1 MVLSIEMASFY
12 FLQEIQK
19 TFQDFVQT
27 VSRNAETYHR
37 VDKFAKTLV
46 ADGHTETVTIKDEQD
61 ILRLDVHIS
70 LYSFY
75 NFFPTI
81 QFFYKCRNV

>member
-61 ILRLDVHIS
+61 ILRLADQCPH
-70 LYSFY
+70 F
-75 NFFPTI
+75 TI
-81 QFFYKCRNV
+81 QFLQFFPHYTIFLQM